1 MAAIRTEKPQT
12 LFLFDFSTQKWRQVF
27 DGEIGFENWSHDGR
41 YIYFESYLAKLA
53 RFRIMRFRL
62 SDGKTE
68 ELTNLDKIVRLTDS
82 EYANF
87 WFGIAP
93 DDSPLICRSIS
104 TQEIYALEMDLAR

>member
-1 MAAIRTEKPQT
+1 MGPTKQSA
-12 LFLFDFSTQKWRQVF
+12 D
-27 DGEIGFENWSHDGR
+27 
-41 YIYFESYLAKLA
+41 IYFESYLAKLA

-82 EYANF
+82 EYANY
-87 WFGIAP
+87 WFGIGP

-104 TQEIYALEMDLAR
+104 AQEIYALEVE